1 MIAGEERKKERKKKK
16 YKIRSTSTC
25 IPRVLDCKN
34 LIIGLPKKKKK
45 RKSAIEGACHQTP
58 VRRDGSEVK
67 LGVDVRTGPCR
78 RLYDRVG
85 RDWVGIG
92 LNTRRT
98 DLDGQGRIGGTT

>member
-1 MIAGEERKKERKKKK
+1 MIAGEERKKEGKKEKKVQNKK
-16 YKIRSTSTC
+16 YKYMHPTS
-25 IPRVLDCKN
+25 V
-34 LIIGLPKKKKK
+34 GLQEFDYWASKKKKKK

-92 LNTRRT
+92 
-98 DLDGQGRIGGTT
+98 